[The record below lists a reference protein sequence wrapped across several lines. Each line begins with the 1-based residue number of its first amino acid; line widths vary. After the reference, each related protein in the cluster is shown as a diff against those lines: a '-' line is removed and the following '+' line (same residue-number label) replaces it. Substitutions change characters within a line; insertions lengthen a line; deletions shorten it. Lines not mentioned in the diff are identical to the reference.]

1 MHRIRVRLAS
11 LLLLATTLAGGPGL
25 AGLEAYQHAHRTGPG
40 HGYRTHFERRG
51 GADHDDA
58 CRILF
63 LSAPAR
69 TPTPP
74 QRAIRLPRPAA
85 VVPAVAVVWLHSDD
99 LTLLPPAR
107 APPVP
112 V

>member
-1 MHRIRVRLAS
+1 MRRTGRWFPPI
-11 LLLLATTLAGGPGL
+11 LLLAIALAGGPGL

-58 CRILF
+58 CRIWL

-74 QRAIRLPRPAA
+74 QRAIRLPSPVAAPAH
-85 VVPAVAVVWLHSDD
+85 VAAATLRSGD
-99 LTLLPPAR
+99 LTLLPHSR
-107 APPVP
+107 APPLP

>member
-58 CRILF
+58 CRIWL

-74 QRAIRLPRPAA
+74 QRAIRLPRPVEAA
-85 VVPAVAVVWLHSDD
+85 PAVAVAEPHSAD
-99 LTLLPPAR
+99 LSLLPHSR
-107 APPVP
+107 APPLP
-112 V
+112 A